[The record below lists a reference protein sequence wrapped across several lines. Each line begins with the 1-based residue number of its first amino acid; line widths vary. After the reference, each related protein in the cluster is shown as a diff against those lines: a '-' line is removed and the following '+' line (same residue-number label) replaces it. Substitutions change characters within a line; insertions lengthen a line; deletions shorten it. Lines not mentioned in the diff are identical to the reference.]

1 MSVVGCEDGV
11 LVLPESRVEDVLY
24 QLDDVELCERDLG
37 EAIKRCASLD
47 EIEAV
52 LKRKK
57 SLRPR

>member
-1 MSVVGCEDGV
+1 
-11 LVLPESRVEDVLY
+11 VLY
-24 QLDDVELCERDLG
+24 QLEDVEACERDLG
-37 EAIKRCASLD
+37 EAIKRRASLD